1 MNVKYRY
8 DIPSIETVED
18 APHSSDVAVA
28 GGRARQEARA
38 LPSQGLAWAASAQ
51 PALSAKPGWR
61 FDSCDTISSVLR
73 S

>member
-18 APHSSDVAVA
+18 APIPPTSQWQA
-28 GGRARQEARA
+28 ARA
-38 LPSQGLAWAASAQ
+38 LPSQGLAWTALPE

-61 FDSCDTISSVLR
+61 FDGFATICSVLR